1 MCCNLPDVAPRV
13 LHRGAPVAVR
23 RVDGFLYGKSTG
35 LERPLIGLV
44 GILHIDIE
52 EGFSRFART
61 ATIADQ
67 DQRIANP
74 HFSRGASP
82 HFAAGAKDQFE
93 ETDDATNVLREHPR
107 DNGRPAIWSEIGR
120 QPSLAAVK
128 SAVLRITQ
136 LRKPSSL
143 SSFTLRNIIRNS
155 PGVLQSSSTPHIG
168 LTDAAIPPLLAGAS
182 RVNGV

>member
-1 MCCNLPDVAPRV
+1 MPRPSLDSVIELRSRAEPVPYPMRCGWREPGSVADR
-13 LHRGAPVAVR
+13 AW
-23 RVDGFLYGKSTG
+23 
-35 LERPLIGLV
+35 
-44 GILHIDIE
+44 
-52 EGFSRFART
+52 
-61 ATIADQ
+61 
-67 DQRIANP
+67 
-74 HFSRGASP
+74 GASP

-107 DNGRPAIWSEIGR
+107 DNGRPAIWSEIGH

-128 SAVLRITQ
+128 STVLRITQ
-136 LRKPSSL
+136 LHKPSSL